1 MTSTWNACSLIDP
14 ESKTKQEI
22 CQTTKDIIE
31 ATGDVNITVY
41 QITSMP
47 VLNQHPDCANYV
59 VAMYGNVLLRRD
71 MLKFNK

>member
-41 QITSMP
+41 
-47 VLNQHPDCANYV
+47 
-59 VAMYGNVLLRRD
+59 
-71 MLKFNK
+71 